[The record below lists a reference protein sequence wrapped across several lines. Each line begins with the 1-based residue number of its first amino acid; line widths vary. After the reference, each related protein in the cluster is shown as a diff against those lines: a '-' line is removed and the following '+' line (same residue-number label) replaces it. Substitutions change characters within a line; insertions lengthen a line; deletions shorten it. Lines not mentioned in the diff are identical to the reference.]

1 MEKGE
6 KKGGWREG
14 GWREME
20 TCSYRKKTHL
30 AVGLMNNN
38 KWAVNGREEHQEH
51 QNAKHKEGRRITD
64 FLEISAWKQSSYLCV
79 MFLSGSSWC

>member
-6 KKGGWREG
+6 KKGGG
-14 GWREME
+14 GGGGVLE

-38 KWAVNGREEHQEH
+38 K
-51 QNAKHKEGRRITD
+51 
-64 FLEISAWKQSSYLCV
+64 
-79 MFLSGSSWC
+79 

>member
-6 KKGGWREG
+6 KRGGWREG

-38 KWAVNGREEHQEH
+38 K
-51 QNAKHKEGRRITD
+51 
-64 FLEISAWKQSSYLCV
+64 
-79 MFLSGSSWC
+79 

>member
-1 MEKGE
+1 MEKEE
-6 KKGGWREG
+6 KKG

-38 KWAVNGREEHQEH
+38 K
-51 QNAKHKEGRRITD
+51 
-64 FLEISAWKQSSYLCV
+64 
-79 MFLSGSSWC
+79 